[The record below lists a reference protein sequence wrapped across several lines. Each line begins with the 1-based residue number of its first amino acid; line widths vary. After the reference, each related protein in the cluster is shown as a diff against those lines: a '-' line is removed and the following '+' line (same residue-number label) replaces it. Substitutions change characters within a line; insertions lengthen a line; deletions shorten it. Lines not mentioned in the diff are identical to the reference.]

1 MIVDERSN
9 ADAYAAHSEEL
20 VRFATGLVG
29 PSDAQDVVSEAM
41 LRVMTSRVWAEAE
54 NRRALMF
61 RAVLYESR
69 MWHRSNRRRR
79 LRDGISSPIGI
90 VEIPDV
96 QPEVIRAVWSLSPM
110 QRAVTFLTYWDDLD
124 VASVAGL
131 LGVSGGTVR
140 KQLGRARNRLREVL
154 A

>member
-1 MIVDERSN
+1 MIVDERS
-9 ADAYAAHSEEL
+9 DSEAYAAHCDEL

-29 PSDAQDVVSEAM
+29 PGDAQDVVSDAM
-41 LRVMTSRVWAEAE
+41 LRLMSSRVWRQAE

-61 RAVLYESR
+61 RAVLFEGR
-69 MWHRSNRRRR
+69 MWHRSNRRR
-79 LRDGISSPIGI
+79 LFRDVAASDHGT

-96 QPEVIRAVWSLSPM
+96 QPEVMSAVWSLSPM

-124 VASVAGL
+124 VASVATI

-140 KQLGRARNRLREVL
+140 KQLGRARARLREVL
-154 A
+154 T